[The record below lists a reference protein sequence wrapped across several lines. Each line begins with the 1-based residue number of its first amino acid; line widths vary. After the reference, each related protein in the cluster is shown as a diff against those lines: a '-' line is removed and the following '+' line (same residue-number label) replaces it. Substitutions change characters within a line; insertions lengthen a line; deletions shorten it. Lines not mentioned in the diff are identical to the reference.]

1 MKLFSLETSR
11 YSSPW
16 ERGGF
21 GLFLRTIDPIRNR
34 NLRSQAP
41 KEGRGEGTVDEW
53 KKGNTQFFIIIPLYS
68 VTEDLFPFIFPWN
81 YVIPTTI
88 TSLDPPPPLP
98 FSPAVNKDWPQKQD
112 SDKLDIKV
120 STFLVYDSIT

>member
-41 KEGRGEGTVDEW
+41 KGGKRGGW
-53 KKGNTQFFIIIPLYS
+53 SGQWMNGKKGTPN
-68 VTEDLFPFIFPWN
+68 
-81 YVIPTTI
+81 
-88 TSLDPPPPLP
+88 
-98 FSPAVNKDWPQKQD
+98 
-112 SDKLDIKV
+112 
-120 STFLVYDSIT
+120 FL